1 MEKTFSFR
9 QYTTETL
16 IFRYSLD
23 IEAANYE
30 EALEFLKLHE
40 QGDNLLPQ
48 GWILERQVDTVSVDK
63 RTFMY
68 IGIRVD
74 GLVTPNEQ
82 EIDI

>member
-16 IFRYSLD
+16 IFRYGLD

-30 EALEFLKLHE
+30 EALELLKLHE
-40 QGDNLLPQ
+40 QGDNPLPQ
-48 GWILERQVDTVSVDK
+48 GWVLERQVDTISVDK

-74 GLVTPNEQ
+74 GMLTPNEQ